1 MFNLKR
7 SIQLLVLI
15 LAIALLVLIAWS
27 STQKNSPLY
36 QPIQAYDLI
45 TPVNQV
51 TPTEIYK
58 TVKPYLGKSFWDIP
72 LNRIQADLTSLDW
85 VDSVEVKRKW
95 PNLLYLSITEQVPV
109 ARWGETG
116 LINRSGNVF
125 FPLSISGFENLVR
138 LDGSLSE
145 SKEVL
150 RKLIDIQ
157 HQFDSLKLVVSQLKL
172 SDDNVWYVKI
182 LDGPTIV
189 VDKLAYQQKL
199 QRFVQAFPK
208 LQPEM
213 RKSARVYDLRY
224 SNGFIVAKKQ
234 S

>member
-1 MFNLKR
+1 LFNLKR
-7 SIQLLVLI
+7 GIQLGVLI
-15 LAIALLVLIAWS
+15 LAIALLALLVWS

-36 QPIQAYDLI
+36 QPIEAYDLI

-85 VDSVEVKRKW
+85 VDSAEVKREW
-95 PNLLYLSITEQVPV
+95 PNLLYLSIKEQVPV
-109 ARWGETG
+109 ARWGEAG

-125 FPLSISGFENLVR
+125 FPLLISGFENLVR
-138 LDGSLSE
+138 LDGRLSK
-145 SKEVL
+145 SKVVL
-150 RKLIDIQ
+150 KNLIDIQ
-157 HQFDSLKLVVSQLKL
+157 NQLNPLKLVVSQLKL
-172 SDDNVWYVKI
+172 SDDNVWSVKI

-189 VDKLAYQQKL
+189 VDELAYQQKL
-199 QRFVQAFPK
+199 HRFIQAYPK
-208 LQPEM
+208 LEVET

-224 SNGFIVAKKQ
+224 SNGFIIAKKN